1 MNRSEITKFLT
12 NVLIKDKLTDRKY
25 YAREITLDYGTDHAK
40 RIDVM
45 QFVPQGV
52 FHVSDIEK
60 GIFICYE
67 IKSCKEDIY
76 SGNGLNF
83 FGEENYIVTTA
94 ATYHKLLNDGDL
106 YDGILQKYVKEHHP
120 ESNSDFGILVA
131 VPDTVDCRKINDV
144 KEEIHNPSQIDG
156 NVQNWKLYK
165 GWSTGGR
172 EPKRDRSTV
181 ELLFCMLRA
190 KHNYTNNMG
199 L

>member
-1 MNRSEITKFLT
+1 MNRSETTQFLT
-12 NVLIKDKLTDRKY
+12 KVLIKDRLTDRKY
-25 YAREITLDYGTDHAK
+25 YAKEVTLDYGTDHAK

-83 FGEENYIVTTA
+83 FGEENYIVITA
-94 ATYHKLLNDGDL
+94 ETYHKLLNEGDL
-106 YDGILQKYVKEHHP
+106 SDGTLQKYVKEHYP
-120 ESNSDFGILVA
+120 ESNSKFGFLVA
-131 VPDTVDCRKINDV
+131 IPDRIDCRKISDV
-144 KEEIHNPSQIDG
+144 MSEIDNPTPIDG
-156 NVQNWKLYK
+156 NHNYWKLYK
-165 GWSTGGR
+165 ACKFGSLKGR
-172 EPKRDRSTV
+172 RDRSTV
-181 ELLFCMLRA
+181 ELLFCMLRS
-190 KHNYTNNMG
+190 KHNQTNIN